1 MSSRVTPAVLAMAF
15 AVVLAVVFFVP
26 FVVREYR
33 RHGELG
39 AGTAILRFAAL
50 LYVLALACFVLSPF
64 PPVID
69 GFCEIFGRL
78 RPQWVPL
85 AGFDGVRRPASWQE
99 AAHLLATN
107 GSVQQF
113 ALNVVL
119 FVPLGVLLRRS
130 LRLGLL
136 RVGVLGFAVSLAIEL
151 TQLTGVWGL
160 YPCPYRLFD
169 VDDLIA
175 NTAGAL
181 AGRIAAPAVRLVP
194 GRVSAV
200 PRDFPRPVSRFR
212 RLTGMSCDLL
222 LLWWTGGAA
231 RRVLAFARNH
241 GVLGDLP
248 WLEPTALWIGP
259 ALLLLLLALAVG
271 GSTLGQRAAL
281 LRSARP
287 PGVRPPATAV
297 VCRWLVGVG
306 GLGLAQGAL
315 HAAGFPGLWLPL
327 TLLWAAVHGWGVLRT
342 PDHRGLSGRL
352 TGLCVVDAR
361 IRSRTAPPAPREAD
375 RGLRCTPVRGSRAD
389 EAGTRASR

>member
-1 MSSRVTPAVLAMAF
+1 MAF
-15 AVVLAVVFFVP
+15 AVVLAVAFFVP

-39 AGTAILRFAAL
+39 AGAAFLRFAAL
-50 LYVLALACFVLSPF
+50 LYVLALACYVLSPF
-64 PPVID
+64 PPLIERS
-69 GFCEIFGRL
+69 CEIFGRL
-78 RPQWVPL
+78 RPQWRPL
-85 AGFDGVRRPASWQE
+85 AGFDGVRWPASWQE
-99 AAHLLATN
+99 AADLLVTN

-130 LRLGLL
+130 FRLGML
-136 RVGVLGFAVSLAIEL
+136 RVGVLGFAVSPAIEL

-160 YPCPYRLFD
+160 YPCPYRMFD

-181 AGRIAAPAVRLVP
+181 AGRIAAPAVLLVP
-194 GRVSAV
+194 GRVGRV

-231 RRVLAFARNH
+231 RHVVGFAQDH
-241 GVLGDLP
+241 GVLGHLP
-248 WLEPTALWIGP
+248 WLEPTALWTGP
-259 ALLLLLLALAVG
+259 LLLLLLALAGG
-271 GSTLGQRAAL
+271 GSTLGQRAVL

-287 PGVRPPATAV
+287 AGVRLPVAAV
-297 VCRWLVGVG
+297 ACRWLVDVG

-315 HAAGFPGLWLPL
+315 HAAGFAALWLPL
-327 TLLWAAVHGWGVLRT
+327 TLIWAAVHGWGVLST

-352 TGLCVVDAR
+352 AGLCVVDAR
-361 IRSRTAPPAPREAD
+361 IRPRTVQSEPREAH
-375 RGLRCTPVRGSRAD
+375 RGAQVH
-389 EAGTRASR
+389 ASSGKPCG